1 MPSIQR
7 LELVN
12 GVVFSVGE
20 PWPGFVVAAEKE
32 KQLHVSHIFLI
43 PEETESITVDD
54 DEAKAVDEDDEE
66 IMRTS
71 KAEYEIWGLTAELG
85 EAFAAVSRKDVEKMR
100 ELAPTISTQPYRR
113 RYRYDLVSCADDL
126 WDFDEGLE
134 TLGERI
140 REHEMNGATA
150 TAAPAL
156 SANGGIAVS
165 ASP

>member
-32 KQLHVSHIFLI
+32 KQLHVSHIFLTE
-43 PEETESITVDD
+43 EETESITVDNEAAKDD
-54 DEAKAVDEDDEE
+54 DEDEE
-66 IMRTS
+66 ILRTS
-71 KAEYEIWGLTAELG
+71 KAEYEIWGLTSELG
-85 EAFAAVSRKDVEKMR
+85 EAFAAVSRKDVDKMR

-113 RYRYDLVSCADDL
+113 RYRYDLVSCVDDL

-140 REHEMNGATA
+140 REHEMGGATA
-150 TAAPAL
+150 TAVPPT
-156 SANGGIAVS
+156 NGGIAVS